1 MEYVEIALSFVFT
14 AAVYCAFPL
23 LFAFLRKSPITKKKY
38 RLLCI
43 VVTASVAIAFQILRT
58 VSDLSGNAFAP
69 ALLWGTVFYNVGLS
83 ILRKRRMLS
92 GTTPPQQP
100 PEPVSSPT
108 PAPDASHTPSPAP
121 AKPTPPPPIT
131 ETWYTC
137 PSCGCLLPTGEIC
150 ACGYHPPK
158 AAAAAPACRKWPI
171 IAIAVLAVAL
181 ACSLFYNVEQHN
193 KNTQAQVQLKS
204 KQETIDY
211 YADTVR
217 SLREQALSV
226 NSYIDAVS
234 FYASHACVVSSGSS
248 FYHRDPTCAD
258 CNLSYFWIYNVEKA
272 ISLGYSQCPNCSDL
286 SPSGRTSSYLQYLI
300 DQNK

>member
-1 MEYVEIALSFVFT
+1 MEYVEIALSLVFT
-14 AAVYCAFPL
+14 AAVYCSFPL

-43 VVTASVAIAFQILRT
+43 VVTASVAIVFQILRT

-100 PEPVSSPT
+100 PEPVSLST
-108 PAPDASHTPSPAP
+108 PAPDASPAP

-137 PSCGCLLPTGEIC
+137 PSCGCLLPTGESC

-171 IAIAVLAVAL
+171 VAIAVLAVAL
-181 ACSLFYNVEQHN
+181 ACSLFYNVEQRN
-193 KNTQAQVQLKS
+193 KILQK
-204 KQETIDY
+204 D
-211 YADTVR
+211 ADLNR
-217 SLREQALSV
+217 LQSYSDECREKIASLNE
-226 NSYIDAVS
+226 
-234 FYASHACVVSSGSS
+234 
-248 FYHRDPTCAD
+248 
-258 CNLSYFWIYNVEKA
+258 YN
-272 ISLGYSQCPNCSDL
+272 N
-286 SPSGRTSSYLQYLI
+286 YLI
-300 DQNK
+300 EDMKHLNPDISTDFSSSKFRHTIRLKNNPLLNP

>member
-43 VVTASVAIAFQILRT
+43 VVTASVAIVFQILRT

-108 PAPDASHTPSPAP
+108 PALDASHAPSPAP

-171 IAIAVLAVAL
+171 VSIAVLAVAL
-181 ACSLFYNVEQHN
+181 VCSLFYNVEQ
-193 KNTQAQVQLKS
+193 KNMIKLKDSAIETRQSIIDRYESKIATLSEYNNYLVDDMRFYNPDVPTDFSSTKNRYANRTQW
-204 KQETIDY
+204 
-211 YADTVR
+211 
-217 SLREQALSV
+217 
-226 NSYIDAVS
+226 
-234 FYASHACVVSSGSS
+234 H
-248 FYHRDPTCAD
+248 
-258 CNLSYFWIYNVEKA
+258 
-272 ISLGYSQCPNCSDL
+272 
-286 SPSGRTSSYLQYLI
+286 SPYLQYLFNN
-300 DQNK
+300 QNK